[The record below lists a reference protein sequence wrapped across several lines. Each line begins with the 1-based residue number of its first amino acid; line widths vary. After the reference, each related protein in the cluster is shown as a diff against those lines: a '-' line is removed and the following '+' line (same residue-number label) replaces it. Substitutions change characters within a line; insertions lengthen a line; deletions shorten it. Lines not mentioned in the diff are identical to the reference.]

1 MTFRKGT
8 ILKTTFEEYQ
18 ITKQIGA
25 GGAGKVYA
33 VTDIGG
39 DRYAIK
45 VLDGEKA
52 SGSKLKRFKNE
63 INFCSSNKH
72 PNIIQILGTGRT
84 SGGIPFMSCLS
95 MMGRFG
101 PS

>member
-1 MTFRKGT
+1 MRFRANCYASILIDRFPSQMHPEQGSVRMTFRKGT

-45 VLDGEKA
+45 VLDG
-52 SGSKLKRFKNE
+52 
-63 INFCSSNKH
+63 
-72 PNIIQILGTGRT
+72 
-84 SGGIPFMSCLS
+84 
-95 MMGRFG
+95 
-101 PS
+101 